1 MFVQMKSLVLR
12 GVSVKRDGYVVG
24 ARLGDCYLAG
34 PRMPEIQVSLRPSI
48 QVRPEAEP
56 ETRRARVDQPSAGN
70 PPASRTGRS
79 ACFAGVLSSR
89 TPTSFVGRSI
99 SSRWSWARGGSGL
112 TAAATAASVGK
123 NFPAGLPVRTGHSP
137 LAMLHRQGWAKPDG
151 RTPPASSWG
160 QGS

>member
-1 MFVQMKSLVLR
+1 MNSLVLR
-12 GVSVKRDGYVVG
+12 GVSVLRDGYVVG
-24 ARLGDCYLAG
+24 ARLGDRYLAE

-56 ETRRARVDQPSAGN
+56 EKRDTRVDQPSAGN
-70 PPASRTGRS
+70 SPACRTGRS

-89 TPTSFVGRSI
+89 TPTRFVGRSI
-99 SSRWSWARGGSGL
+99 SSGWSWARGGSSS
-112 TAAATAASVGK
+112 TAAVTTAPVGK
-123 NFPAGLPVRTGHSP
+123 NFPTGLPVRIGHSP
-137 LAMLHRQGWAKPDG
+137 LAMKHRQGWAKPDG